1 MLPLPLI
8 VSVAGSLMKGPL
20 AAVLD
25 RYVGDLEL
33 RRKLKAELEQEL
45 LAGLAKETEQ
55 AASVIMAET
64 RSEDW
69 LTRNWRPILMLCFMG
84 LLLVV
89 GLLIPTIELLAGH
102 PIPYQPRWQALP
114 PEFWNFLSIGM
125 GGYIGGRSLEK
136 VAREVFGGN
145 AGSFTSG
152 VAKPRGRLFK
162 K

>member
-8 VSVAGSLMKGPL
+8 VSTVGALVKGPL
-20 AAVLD
+20 SVILD

-45 LAGLAKETEQ
+45 VAGLAKETEQ
-55 AASVIMAET
+55 AASVIIAET
-64 RSEDW
+64 KSEDW

-89 GLLIPTIELLAGH
+89 GLLIPMIELLSGH
-102 PIPYQPRWQALP
+102 PIAYQPRWQALP

-136 VAREVFGGN
+136 VAREVFG
-145 AGSFTSG
+145 
-152 VAKPRGRLFK
+152 AKAPVPPRKSWQR
-162 K
+162 

>member
-8 VSVAGSLMKGPL
+8 VSAVGALVKGPL
-20 AAVLD
+20 SSILD

-45 LAGLAKETEQ
+45 VAGLTKETEQ
-55 AASVIMAET
+55 AASVIIAET

-69 LTRNWRPILMLCFMG
+69 LTRNWRPVLMLSLLG
-84 LLLVV
+84 LLMVV
-89 GLLIPTIELLAGH
+89 GVLVPFAELLAGH

-136 VAREVFGGN
+136 VAREVFGGR
-145 AGSFTSG
+145 A
-152 VAKPRGRLFK
+152 VAPPKRR
-162 K
+162 

>member
-8 VSVAGSLMKGPL
+8 VSAVGALVKGPL
-20 AAVLD
+20 STILD

-45 LAGLAKETEQ
+45 VSGLSKEAEQ
-55 AASVIMAET
+55 AASVIIAET
-64 RSEDW
+64 KSEDW
-69 LTRNWRPILMLCFMG
+69 LTRNWRPILMLVLTA

-89 GLLIPTIELLAGH
+89 GALIPFVELLAGH
-102 PIPYQPRWQALP
+102 PIAYQPRWQALP

-136 VAREVFGGN
+136 IAREVIG
-145 AGSFTSG
+145 
-152 VAKPRGRLFK
+152 AKPTPLPKRR
-162 K
+162 